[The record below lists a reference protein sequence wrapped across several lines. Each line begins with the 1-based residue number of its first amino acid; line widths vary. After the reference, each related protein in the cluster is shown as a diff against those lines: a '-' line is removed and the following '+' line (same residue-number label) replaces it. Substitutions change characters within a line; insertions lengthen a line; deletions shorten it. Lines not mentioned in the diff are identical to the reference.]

1 MYLGNITGPKDVKK
15 LSLEQLQSLAGEVRE
30 ALFHRLT
37 HTGGHFGPNFGVVEM
52 TIAMHYVFE
61 SPKDKFV
68 FDVSHQ
74 TYPHKMLTGR
84 AYGYLDENRFHEIS
98 GYSEPSE
105 SDHDIFT
112 IGHTST
118 SVSLATGLAK
128 GRDAAGKTGNVIAV
142 IGDGSLSGGEAL
154 EGLDYAGE
162 MNSNLIIVVNDN
174 EQSIAEIHGGL
185 YKNLTELRE
194 SNGTASNNLFRAMGL
209 DYVYVEEGNDIEK
222 LIAAFE
228 QVKDID
234 HPVVLHIHTQ
244 KGKGY
249 ELAETNREDWH
260 WCMPFDRETGKST
273 MTFEG
278 EDYGSLSGE
287 LILDKMAKDKSVVF
301 VTAAVPGS
309 VGFPKG
315 NRDKAGEQYIDVG
328 IAEEQA
334 VAMCSGIAKN
344 GGKPIF
350 GTNATFIQRTYD
362 QYSHDVCINQSPVT
376 TIMNYTSVWGLND
389 VTHLGI
395 YTISMLSNIPNLIYM
410 APTNKEEY
418 LAMLDWSIEQQEHP
432 VIISMPGNGVI
443 GAKYPVAASYDDVH
457 TYQMCEQGEEV
468 AVLALGDFF
477 QMGQEAAGE
486 IEKKIGKKVTLINPR
501 YASGLDEKM
510 LESLKKDHC
519 VVVTLEDGIL
529 DGGFG
534 QRVASYYGA
543 SDMKVLNFGLKNA
556 FYDRYDAAKLLEE
569 NHLTKDLIAEDVC
582 AILQK

>member
-1 MYLGNITGPKDVKK
+1 MYLEKIQGPDDVKK
-15 LSLEQLQSLAGEVRE
+15 LSMEQLNVLAGEMRE
-30 ALFHRLT
+30 ALFNRLT
-37 HTGGHFGPNFGVVEM
+37 KTGGHFGPNFGVVEM
-52 TIAMHYVFE
+52 TIAMHYVFD

-105 SDHDIFT
+105 SEHDIFT

-128 GRDAAGKTGNVIAV
+128 GRDAVGGKENIIAV

-154 EGLDYAGE
+154 EGLDFAGE
-162 MNSNLIIVVNDN
+162 MTSNLIVVVNDN

-194 SNGTASNNLFRAMGL
+194 SNGEAPNNLFRAMGL
-209 DYVYVEEGNDIEK
+209 DYIYEEEGNNIEK
-222 LIAAFE
+222 LIALF
-228 QVKDID
+228 QKVKDID
-234 HPVVLHIHTQ
+234 HPITVHIHTQ

-249 ELAETNREDWH
+249 EPAEENREAWH
-260 WCMPFDRETGKST
+260 WCMPFDRTTGKPL

-278 EDYGSLSGE
+278 EDYSTLTGDLLLE
-287 LILDKMAKDKSVVF
+287 KMKKDKSVVF
-301 VTAAVPGS
+301 VTAAVPS
-309 VGFPKG
+309 NVGFPKA
-315 NRDKAGEQYIDVG
+315 NREKAGSQYIDVG

-362 QYSHDVCINQSPVT
+362 QFSQDVCINQSPVT
-376 TIMNYTSVWGLND
+376 TILNYSSILGLND
-389 VTHLGI
+389 VTHLGF
-395 YTISMLSNIPNLIYM
+395 YTISMLSNIPNLVYL
-410 APTNKEEY
+410 APTCKEEY
-418 LAMLDWSIEQQEHP
+418 LAMLDWSVDQDKYP
-432 VIISMPGNGVI
+432 VVISMPGNGVHP
-443 GAKYPVAASYDDVH
+443 AKYPVASSYDSLNE
-457 TYQMCEQGEEV
+457 YQVCEKGEEV

-477 QMGQEAAGE
+477 QLGEEAARS
-486 IEKKIGKKVTLINPR
+486 IEKETGKKVTLINPR
-501 YASGLDEKM
+501 FASGLDEK
-510 LESLKKDHC
+510 LLSDLKENHR

-529 DGGFG
+529 EGGFG
-534 QRVASYYGA
+534 HKVASYYSA
-543 SDMKVLNFGLKNA
+543 SDMKVLNFGLKKE
-556 FYDRYDAAKLLEE
+556 FYDRYDAEQLLEE
-569 NHLTKDLIAEDVC
+569 NHLTKDWIAKDVK
-582 AILQK
+582 ALLEA